1 MIFVRERERERERER
16 VLFIHSVGYDKY
28 CSPLFAS
35 SFDRD
40 DLEIEDNISELRGHC
55 VRWCQ

>member
-1 MIFVRERERERERER
+1 MIFVRERERERERI
-16 VLFIHSVGYDKY
+16 LFIHSVGYDKY

-35 SFDRD
+35 SFGRD